1 MDPATRT
8 LKRITVADVQRAEN
22 MFKALMGESS
32 SMRKDFIER
41 NAFRANI
48 DI

>member
-1 MDPATRT
+1 MDPATRI
-8 LKRITVADVQRAEN
+8 LKRITVVDVQKAEN
-22 MFKALMGESS
+22 MFKALMGESV